1 MYGYRKAL
9 MPFTRVF
16 LPESLARRFQH
27 IHESEQALRDLL
39 DEEGTGRA
47 LPVQTVG
54 NLRPTRANILDV
66 GAIAAYRPGQQ
77 VYPVEPVHDPSALGD
92 SVGWIDREVRRLFGG
107 TPRFNEFLPITIDD
121 MQGIIQRVRVQPDGG
136 DWDTDGLRQVLSTLS
151 ARYGGRAMLY
161 VRPMRRSD
169 ATLSQGAISGDE
181 QAEARRKG
189 CPVLLLFKD
198 GEPREPGVRNP
209 WLAPFWYPTVS
220 FPRDMP
226 AMVFN
231 RSA

>member
-1 MYGYRKAL
+1 

-47 LPVQTVG
+47 LPVQTAG

-66 GAIAAYRPGQQ
+66 AAIAAYRPGQQ
-77 VYPVEPVHDPSALGD
+77 VYPIEPVHDPAALGD
-92 SVGWIDREVRRLFGG
+92 TVAVIDRELRRLFGG
-107 TPRFNEFLPITIDD
+107 SPRNNEFLAISIEE
-121 MQGIIQRVRVQPDGG
+121 MQRLIERVRVQPDGG
-136 DWDTDGLRQVLSTLS
+136 DWDTDGLRQVLATL
-151 ARYGGRAMLY
+151 APRYGGRAMVY
-161 VRPMRRSD
+161 VRKMVRSEP
-169 ATLSQGAISGDE
+169 TLSQGAISGEE
-181 QAEARRKG
+181 QAQARRMG
-189 CPVLLLFKD
+189 CPVLFLFKD
-198 GEPREPGVRNP
+198 GEPRSPGTPNP
-209 WLAPFWYPTVS
+209 WLATFWYPTVS

-231 RSA
+231 RSE